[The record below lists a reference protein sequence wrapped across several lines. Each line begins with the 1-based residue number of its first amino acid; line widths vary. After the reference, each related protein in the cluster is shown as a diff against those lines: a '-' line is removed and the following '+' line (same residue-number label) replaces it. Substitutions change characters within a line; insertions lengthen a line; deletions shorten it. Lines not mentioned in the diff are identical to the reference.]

1 MGRVHVN
8 HNPGHR
14 APRPMH
20 HRELSGRPIRFSHY
34 GHHGYGRY
42 VLAPPA
48 RYIHRI
54 YHGIDYYFWDDI
66 WYRYYAG
73 RYWVCR
79 PPFGYV
85 FTPLADAVFT
95 AIALNALT
103 EETSAPV
110 AKSLNLI
117 RSYAAEGTEYF
128 YNDGVFYI
136 KGEDGQYVVIVPP
149 AGALVDTLPD
159 DYEIFEFE
167 GNTYYKVDDTV
178 YQMTVT
184 EDGKACF
191 EVLGQLAE

>member
-8 HNPGHR
+8 HHPGYH
-14 APRPMH
+14 APRPAH
-20 HRELSGRPIRFSHY
+20 HRELHGHPIRFSHH

-42 VLAPPA
+42 LLAPPA
-48 RYIHRI
+48 RYIHRV

-117 RSYAAEGTEYF
+117 RSYAAADTEYF

-136 KGEDGQYVVIVPP
+136 KGEDGQYMVIVPP
-149 AGALVDTLPD
+149 AGALVDVLPE

-167 GNTYYKVDDTV
+167 GNTYYKVDNTV